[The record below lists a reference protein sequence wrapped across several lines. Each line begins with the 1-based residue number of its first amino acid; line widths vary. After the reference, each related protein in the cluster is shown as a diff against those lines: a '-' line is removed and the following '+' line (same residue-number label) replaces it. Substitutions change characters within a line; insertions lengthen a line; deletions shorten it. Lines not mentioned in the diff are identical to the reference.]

1 MQKKI
6 VVIKNLHTY
15 SSSDEFSGCRGEGGR
30 YVHICG
36 VCAGGSVHAYYQIL
50 KIRAGSAS

>member
-15 SSSDEFSGCRGEGGR
+15 SSSDEFPGCRGKEAGM
-30 YVHICG
+30 VHICG
-36 VCAGGSVHAYYQIL
+36 VCAGGSVRVYYQIL